1 MDFSAGVHYVF
12 DTNLASGFS
21 ILECQKEFIQRYSRK
36 HHDSHALPMFTSSC
50 PGNIDLRPIGMPSS
64 SSHSRS
70 WWQFSSVYPLL
81 LLRLINV
88 HTVHFHAVCW
98 IHGEVEIAAGAL
110 ERKDRTCN
118 FNHSLYWRL
127 IARVKNFSLSLLLT
141 PTCSLSLSH
150 CHPLSA
156 EVVKNAQ
163 LCVHPLV
170 V

>member
-21 ILECQKEFIQRYSRK
+21 ILECQKEFIQRYRRK

-50 PGNIDLRPIGMPSS
+50 PGNIDHRPTGMPSP

-70 WWQFSSVYPLL
+70 WWQFSSVFLLL
-81 LLRLINV
+81 LLRLKNV

-110 ERKDRTCN
+110 PRKDITCS
-118 FNHSLYWRL
+118 FHHSLYWRWR
-127 IARVKNFSLSLLLT
+127 AVSEEF
-141 PTCSLSLSH
+141 LSLSI
-150 CHPLSA
+150 SA
-156 EVVKNAQ
+156 FLILTLYQQK
-163 LCVHPLV
+163 L
-170 V
+170 